1 MTDIDETE
9 LSKPYILKISKRPA
23 LPSTSTEGAMLVKPL
38 EVEVLY
44 LAPEKIN
51 VVPKKTQIPLQ
62 RGIVSPVVHF
72 PINAVMLVVLHS
84 AVCQYAM

>member
-23 LPSTSTEGAMLVKPL
+23 LPSTSAEGGMLVKPL

-44 LAPEKIN
+44 LVPEKIN
-51 VVPKKTQIPLQ
+51 VVQKKD
-62 RGIVSPVVHF
+62 S
-72 PINAVMLVVLHS
+72 HS
-84 AVCQYAM
+84 FAPMIST